1 MARNSIGKQFVVT
14 SFGESHGPAVGS
26 VVDGFPS
33 NKVIDM
39 DFIHYQMSRR
49 RPGQSTITTDRNESD
64 DFEILSGIFEG
75 KSTGAPITFLIKN
88 TNAQS
93 KDYNHLKDIYRP
105 GHADYTYQAKYGIR
119 DHNGGGRSSARITS
133 GWVAA
138 GALAQSYL
146 KQKYGIEICAYTHS
160 IGPIVAPQIEN
171 LSHEIVDAHITRCP
185 HPNSAM
191 EMEKLINKLK
201 AEGNSVGGKIKVRIR
216 GLNAGIGEPVFG
228 KLNALLSFYMMSINA
243 VKSVEIGDEDLS
255 THFGAD
261 LADEPN
267 IPGTFNTKYNHNAGI
282 LGGISSGED
291 IHFTVGFKPPSSIS
305 TQQKAFNTNFEIVDL
320 NITGRHD
327 PCVLPRA
334 IPIVE
339 TMTTALLLDLILENQ

>member
-1 MARNSIGKQFVVT
+1 MARNSIGKQFVIT

-33 NKVIDM
+33 NTMVDI
-39 DFIHYQMSRR
+39 DFIRYQMNRR
-49 RPGQSTITTDRNESD
+49 RPGQSSMTTDRKESD
-64 DFEILSGIFEG
+64 DFEILSGLFEG
-75 KSTGAPITFLIKN
+75 KSTGAPMAFLIKN

-93 KDYNHLKDIYRP
+93 KDYSNLKDIYRP

-138 GALAQSYL
+138 GALAQAYL
-146 KQKYGIEICAYTHS
+146 KQKYNIDICAYTQSVGS
-160 IGPIVAPQIEN
+160 IIAPPLEN
-171 LSHEIVDAHITRCP
+171 ISREMIDSHVTRCP
-185 HPNSAM
+185 HESTAM
-191 EMEKLINKLK
+191 EMETLINRLK
-201 AEGNSVGGKIKVRIR
+201 TEGNSVGGKISCSIK
-216 GLNAGIGEPVFG
+216 GLKAGIGEPVFG
-228 KLNALLSFYMMSINA
+228 KLNALLSYYMMSINA
-243 VKSVEIGDEDLS
+243 VKSVEIGHEDLS
-255 THFGAD
+255 TQYGSD

-267 IPGTFNTKYNHNAGI
+267 ISGTFNTKHNHNSGI

-305 TQQKAFNTNFEIVDL
+305 KAQKAFNTNFDIVDL
-320 NITGRHD
+320 NINGRHD

-334 IPIVE
+334 VPIVE
-339 TMTTALLLDLILENQ
+339 TMTAALLLDLILENQ